1 MKTRR
6 NDICK
11 AAYDLMGTQG
21 LEAVH
26 ARTVASEI
34 GINHATVH
42 YYFPRRPD
50 LLVGVAEFALEQFR
64 FDRARFHEGLS
75 TPGDK
80 IEGELALAE
89 AYCKKNSRFAKVL
102 AGLYVSSVEEP
113 LVRKRLQVLWKEW
126 SGLVSELATGAKLR
140 KGTPYADGELLAA
153 TLFGFMLTSHMTDGQ
168 FDAKTKIDDLFTSMF
183 G

>member
-11 AAYDLMGTQG
+11 AAYDIMGTKG
-21 LEAVH
+21 LESVH
-26 ARTVASEI
+26 ARTVAAEL

-42 YYFPRRPD
+42 YYFPKRPD
-50 LLVGVAEFALEQFR
+50 LLVGVADFALTQFR
-64 FDRARFHEGLS
+64 FDRERFHEGLT
-75 TPGDK
+75 TPSDK

-102 AGLYVSSVEEP
+102 AGLYVASVEDP
-113 LVRKRLQVLWKEW
+113 TLRKRLQLIWREW
-126 SGLVSELATGAKLR
+126 HALVSEMAAKAKLK
-140 KGTPYADGELLAA
+140 KGTPFADGELLSA
-153 TLFGFMLTSHMTDGQ
+153 TLFGFMLTAHMTDGQ
-168 FDAKTKIDDLFTSMF
+168 FDAKTKIDEIFSSMF